1 MFKRWLNEK
10 KIAIVCAVIT
20 LLFYSSMFIVH
31 VSAAPDTANIA
42 IVPSTLTVGEEEGVP
57 TDPFLVN
64 VTITDV
70 SDMYS
75 WQATIF
81 YNNNTLNCTDVL
93 FPADNVFYGKPNIPV
108 KSIEKDQIMCGSV
121 LMGIVETFTGSG
133 LLCQLNFTGIA
144 EGTSDLEISSSTQ
157 ETFLLDSAADDILYT
172 VENGEIIVVPEFPA
186 FLIVPLLV
194 IATLAAIIARKTLWS
209 KKQLKPDIVK

>member
-31 VSAAPDTANIA
+31 VSASPTATIA

-81 YNNNTLNCTDVL
+81 YNNTTLNCTDVL
-93 FPADNVFYGKPNIPV
+93 FPADNVFYGKPSIPV
-108 KSIEKDQIMCGSV
+108 KSLEENQIMCGSV

-133 LLCQLNFTGIA
+133 LLCQLNLTGIA
-144 EGTSDLEISSSTQ
+144 NGTSDLEISSSTA
-157 ETFLLDSAADDILYT
+157 ETFLLDSAADDIEFT

-194 IATLAAIIARKTLWS
+194 IATLAAIVVRKTLWS